1 MRPLSLALKAL
12 EIPLS
17 LPLKPLEMPL
27 SHPLEILQ
35 SLPLKPLEI
44 PLRDLALRDL
54 ALVQLQQAD
63 HLKNFP
69 LWHLQQADYLKD
81 LHHPPSQWHLP
92 LVHHIQGALRV
103 LLGDHTL
110 VPFNALAIVNL

>member
-1 MRPLSLALKAL
+1 MPLSLALKAL

-44 PLRDLALRDL
+44 PLRVLALRDL
-54 ALVQLQQAD
+54 
-63 HLKNFP
+63 P
-69 LWHLQQADYLKD
+69 LGHLQQADYLKD
-81 LHHPPSQWHLP
+81 LHHPPSPWHLP

-110 VPFNALAIVNL
+110 VLFNALAVVNL